1 MEAISYLSNWI
12 TWLYAVIIV
21 GAGFMITYQAIMKTF
36 TTDEDE
42 TASRNLRIKQTIKG
56 AIVGLCLSGLIT
68 IIKNF
73 YM

>member
-21 GAGFMITYQAIMKTF
+21 GAGCMVTYEAVMKSF
-36 TTDEDE
+36 ATDEDDIN
-42 TASRNLRIKQTIKG
+42 RHNIRIKQTLKG
-56 AIVGLCLSGLIT
+56 AVVGLCLSGLIT